1 MLTAVG
7 QAMDSLK
14 PILGNP
20 WVIGALVVVASV
32 TGLVILFEHWKK

>member
-7 QAMDSLK
+7 QALDSLR
-14 PILGNP
+14 PLLSSP
-20 WVIGALVVVASV
+20 WVIGGLVVVASV